1 MRPFGEGFG
10 VPGTVPS
17 SSCLRSVGGK
27 HGGLRPPAGSQLP
40 PSLTGRLLHLL
51 SPVSPTAPGTA
62 TCPREAAAPG
72 RHGPRRPRPPP
83 APSRLA
89 RCREPRAHL
98 LCSGGLRALSPPRRQ
113 EEELRCGRS
122 WDGKP
127 GTPSSVPSVTRA
139 KRSVSWEPTPSPKA
153 SRLRGDHAPP
163 GHSHHPAHRG
173 GDHVSLR
180 VFPSQLPPQ
189 LNPAPGAP

>member
-1 MRPFGEGFG
+1 MEHQAESAIFVNDVEGRTK
-10 VPGTVPS
+10 VRL
-17 SSCLRSVGGK
+17 LRSTGFQTVEVTNASVRRGFRRPR
-27 HGGLRPPAGSQLP
+27 HGPLLFLPQICGRKARGSSPPGRVTAAALPHRTPPPPA
-40 PSLTGRLLHLL
+40 L

-127 GTPSSVPSVTRA
+127 GTPSLVPSACEA
-139 KRSVSWEPTPSPKA
+139 KCELGADALPQGLA
-153 SRLRGDHAPP
+153 SER
-163 GHSHHPAHRG
+163 
-173 GDHVSLR
+173 
-180 VFPSQLPPQ
+180 
-189 LNPAPGAP
+189 